1 MRVLFLFSLSLVL
14 LSACSTKTPT
24 VRPTAQQLK
33 LESYAT
39 RYLGD
44 NNRVVTRH
52 TKAAKPQG
60 GGYWKGEGVSGP
72 ASIVIDLGRQEARFY
87 KGGELVGRSPISSG
101 REGYRTPTG
110 SFSIRQKNADHLS
123 NLYGDYVDSAGNVVV
138 KNIGIHEDRR
148 PPGTSFQGAPMPY
161 FMRITGGVGMHAGY
175 LPGIPDSHGCIR
187 MPMEMAE
194 IFFANAPSGTPVQVT
209 H

>member
-101 REGYRTPTG
+101 ATVTAFPRC
-110 SFSIRQKNADHLS
+110 K
-123 NLYGDYVDSAGNVVV
+123 YV
-138 KNIGIHEDRR
+138 KR
-148 PPGTSFQGAPMPY
+148 
-161 FMRITGGVGMHAGY
+161 
-175 LPGIPDSHGCIR
+175 
-187 MPMEMAE
+187 
-194 IFFANAPSGTPVQVT
+194 
-209 H
+209 